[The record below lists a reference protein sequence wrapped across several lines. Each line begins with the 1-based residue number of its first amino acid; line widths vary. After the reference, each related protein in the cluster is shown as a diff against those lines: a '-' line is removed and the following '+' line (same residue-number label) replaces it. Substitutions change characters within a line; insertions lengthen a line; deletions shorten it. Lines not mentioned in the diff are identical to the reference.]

1 MHPLRGARNKPAA
14 VVSRQTRDLTR
25 LGLLY
30 EVRISRILRNPLM
43 NQSNKFSTCH
53 DFTLPGMT
61 KTVVHNAALLS
72 PAEVALSFGRQWTK
86 ERELVHGHWLLAGAV
101 NPTLFSAL
109 RIDAGR
115 EISGE
120 LGILCTPSG
129 AAYSIL
135 CSQLGMR
142 QHRHVL
148 PLYDAKVVAFLSS
161 AIREPFRMCMES
173 AGLESECIYYTSP
186 LTPDLFIPS
195 YEQSQEIDLA
205 RRDEFILEL
214 PLLIAQVAKIEMMR
228 SLKNV
233 LVREV
238 DVSFLV
244 PED

>member
-1 MHPLRGARNKPAA
+1 MIK
-14 VVSRQTRDLTR
+14 
-25 LGLLY
+25 
-30 EVRISRILRNPLM
+30 
-43 NQSNKFSTCH
+43 SNNCSTCR

-72 PAEVALSFGRQWTK
+72 PTEVAHSFGGQSAK
-86 ERELVHGHWLLAGAV
+86 ERALVHGYWILAGAV

-115 EISGE
+115 HITGE

-161 AIREPFRMCMES
+161 AIREPFRMRIES
-173 AGLESECIYYTSP
+173 AGRESECIYYTSP
-186 LTPDLFIPS
+186 LTPDWFIPS
-195 YEQSQEIDLA
+195 YAQSQEIDLA
-205 RRDEFILEL
+205 RRNEFILEL
-214 PLLIAQVAKIEMMR
+214 PLLIAEVAKIEMMR
-228 SLKNV
+228 SLKNE

-244 PED
+244 PEDSQTLTHWK